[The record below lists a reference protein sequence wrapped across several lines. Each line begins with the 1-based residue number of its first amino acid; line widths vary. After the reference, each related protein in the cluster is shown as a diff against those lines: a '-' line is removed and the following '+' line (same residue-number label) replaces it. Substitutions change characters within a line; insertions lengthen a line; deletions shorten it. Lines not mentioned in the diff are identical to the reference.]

1 MEKLKNLLTVF
12 VTFLIMSLII
22 SLPALA
28 CPADGSECKDC
39 IASRMKSDC
48 PACAP
53 IMRCMAQC
61 LWDKGMSQKQCV
73 KKCDCDG
80 GYPRRFGSRE
90 LRRLSTLR
98 PGSGLLC
105 RRVSLICRISSTLL
119 SKGKRYGI
127 KGMKHWM
134 RLVMKMKT
142 IWENCVELLGGFLGG
157 DDEVQLRIQE
167 QVELACRCVGVDR
180 SSPEFKRCL
189 MIRLRETFDAGLCKS
204 KWGKAAHL
212 QPGDYEYIDVNV
224 AGTRYI
230 VEVSIATEFEL
241 ARSTT
246 RYASLLK
253 ILPPIFVGKIET
265 LEHIVKLMCRA
276 IKKSLKKSEL
286 HVPPWRRYVY
296 MHAKW
301 FTSSYKRTIKEFPEL
316 KGSDSDSISEKKR
329 TVGFVPNA
337 VTNRSYFCREAC
349 GSKGGSRVGKLAML
363 LK

>member
-1 MEKLKNLLTVF
+1 MAKAAVRFKRVAEAFDIAARERSPVPESFTDLSDLVDSF
-12 VTFLIMSLII
+12 IEGEEIRDQRDE
-22 SLPALA
+22 AL
-28 CPADGSECKDC
+28 DET
-39 IASRMKSDC
+39 SDENE
-48 PACAP
+48 
-53 IMRCMAQC
+53 
-61 LWDKGMSQKQCV
+61 D
-73 KKCDCDG
+73 
-80 GYPRRFGSRE
+80 Y
-90 LRRLSTLR
+90 
-98 PGSGLLC
+98 
-105 RRVSLICRISSTLL
+105 
-119 SKGKRYGI
+119 
-127 KGMKHWM
+127 
-134 RLVMKMKT
+134 
-142 IWENCVELLGGFLGG
+142 WENCVELLGGFLGG

-246 RYASLLK
+246 RYASLLS

-265 LEHIVKLMCRA
+265 LEQIVKLMCRA
-276 IKKSLKKSEL
+276 IKKSLKKSEM

-316 KGSDSDSISEKKR
+316 KGSDSVSVSEKKR
-329 TVGFVPNA
+329 AVGFAPKA

-349 GSKGGSRVGKLAML
+349 GSKGGSSSGGSDYEVKGGQFFVKKIKRGHK
-363 LK
+363 KI